1 MGQETGSYQTDIFS
15 PEELTK
21 YPVTLG
27 EGGGII
33 SLPPFMVSET
43 GLMQPTYGE
52 LFGAGNVPFTP
63 PQSNLGGG
71 ALVNRMPVAQ
81 PLEGNDPFTQIYNQE
96 LARRNAVRTQKG
108 ELPIAAYDTTEL
120 TNLIDWT
127 TTQMGVLADQ
137 QKAAEAQAARNAAGG
152 QSGIPAIIPLP
163 VDPITGLIITGAG
176 LIGSRGQIATLDPT
190 NPLGSL
196 AGAVTGTAGAIANV
210 PNVIGDVVG
219 GSGTT
224 GMSGTG
230 TGTGGETKATDVV
243 IGAGALGGQGGGGGG
258 STGTD
263 VTTGAMGGSTTPS
276 DTGGGQGAGGG
287 SNVIIGTGTGQ
298 GGGSGTQTSD
308 QGFWNTVLG
317 GVYSTQQPNQPTS
330 GERVGGLTGTVQQ
343 TGSNT
348 VIGGGGGAG
357 GGGGTGEGGGGGG
370 GGSVTPGTGGGGGGG
385 GTGAGG
391 GGEGGG
397 GGTASTPG
405 GGGGSGGGGGG
416 SGGTGIFTGT
426 STSSYTPMA
435 TTVYQRNLPKELS
448 TSSSALFGQIP
459 LVDASGQPTGG
470 STSLLGQYGNIYQ
483 NLLGQTMLGNAE
495 QNRQGIGLTR
505 QISDQLAADQAK
517 LQRVQSGQLAAEDVR
532 NAQQAAR
539 EAYAARGQVMGQGAI
554 GAEILNR
561 EAIRQQRE
569 NEARAAYQ
577 ASMQNAFNATQLQ
590 TGNIFSPVGSLV
602 SSTFNP
608 LAPYEADVYG
618 TNVNA
623 LNADQIAAANRQAA
637 LESAKLG
644 QTGTYAAALGTFL
657 GSPTGNTVLKSVWD
671 YFSGGGNKTPGT

>member
-1 MGQETGSYQTDIFS
+1 MGQETGNYYTDIFS

-27 EGGGII
+27 EGGGIV
-33 SLPPFMVSET
+33 SLPPYVVSET
-43 GLMQPTYGE
+43 GLGQGNYETVFGPGYGRSD
-52 LFGAGNVPFTP
+52 LGFGQGPDVT
-63 PQSNLGGG
+63 LGGG
-71 ALVNRMPVAQ
+71 GYQLPQPGGTGSQYAQ
-81 PLEGNDPFTQIYNQE
+81 PLPSSGKEPWTNIYNQE
-96 LARRNAVRTQKG
+96 LARLNEINAKAGKPPVSLSDTLPGSNQSIG
-108 ELPIAAYDTTEL
+108 EYLIKTADNGFQWENDVAAS
-120 TNLIDWT
+120 
-127 TTQMGVLADQ
+127 
-137 QKAAEAQAARNAAGG
+137 QAAAAARSSASA
-152 QSGIPAIIPLP
+152 QWGIPIIFPLP
-163 VDPITGLIITGAG
+163 VSPAVGAAITAAG
-176 LIGSRGQIATLDPT
+176 LIGSKGQIATLDPN
-190 NPLGSL
+190 NPVGSVV
-196 AGAVTGTAGAIANV
+196 GAATGTVGSVANAPNVIKDIFSGPTAAEAPEMGTGATQVNPIVVSAGAI
-210 PNVIGDVVG
+210 G
-219 GSGTT
+219 GNQGNSGTT
-224 GMSGTG
+224 STDTG
-230 TGTGGETKATDVV
+230 TSSTGSSVPVVGTGGQT
-243 IGAGALGGQGGGGGG
+243 
-258 STGTD
+258 
-263 VTTGAMGGSTTPS
+263 
-276 DTGGGQGAGGG
+276 
-287 SNVIIGTGTGQ
+287 
-298 GGGSGTQTSD
+298 TQTLSPDEQKKIVEQALSGVGAAGTTIANQAQQASD
-308 QGFWNTVLG
+308 QDFWNKVLG

-330 GERVGGLTGTVQQ
+330 GQRVGELAGKIQQ
-343 TGSNT
+343 TGSTTINNVNRTDDTKKDDKTVVDNT
-348 VIGGGGGAG
+348 NNNTTNNNSTAIVK
-357 GGGGTGEGGGGGG
+357 
-370 GGSVTPGTGGGGGGG
+370 GS
-385 GTGAGG
+385 
-391 GGEGGG
+391 
-397 GGTASTPG
+397 
-405 GGGGSGGGGGG
+405 
-416 SGGTGIFTGT
+416 T
-426 STSSYTPMA
+426 SSSYTPMA

-459 LVDASGQPTGG
+459 LVNAAGQPTGG
-470 STSLLGQYGNIYQ
+470 NTTLLGEYGNIYQ
-483 NLLGQTMLGNAE
+483 NLLGQTMLGNAA
-495 QNRQGIGLTR
+495 QNAQGIGLTR

-539 EAYAARGQVMGQGAI
+539 EAYGARGQVMGQGAI

-671 YFSGGGNKTPGT
+671 YFSGGGNNTPGT

>member
-1 MGQETGSYQTDIFS
+1 
-15 PEELTK
+15 
-21 YPVTLG
+21 
-27 EGGGII
+27 
-33 SLPPFMVSET
+33 
-43 GLMQPTYGE
+43 
-52 LFGAGNVPFTP
+52 
-63 PQSNLGGG
+63 
-71 ALVNRMPVAQ
+71 
-81 PLEGNDPFTQIYNQE
+81 
-96 LARRNAVRTQKG
+96 
-108 ELPIAAYDTTEL
+108 
-120 TNLIDWT
+120 
-127 TTQMGVLADQ
+127 
-137 QKAAEAQAARNAAGG
+137 
-152 QSGIPAIIPLP
+152 
-163 VDPITGLIITGAG
+163 
-176 LIGSRGQIATLDPT
+176 
-190 NPLGSL
+190 
-196 AGAVTGTAGAIANV
+196 
-210 PNVIGDVVG
+210 
-219 GSGTT
+219 
-224 GMSGTG
+224 
-230 TGTGGETKATDVV
+230 
-243 IGAGALGGQGGGGGG
+243 
-258 STGTD
+258 
-263 VTTGAMGGSTTPS
+263 
-276 DTGGGQGAGGG
+276 
-287 SNVIIGTGTGQ
+287 
-298 GGGSGTQTSD
+298 
-308 QGFWNTVLG
+308 
-317 GVYSTQQPNQPTS
+317 
-330 GERVGGLTGTVQQ
+330 
-343 TGSNT
+343 
-348 VIGGGGGAG
+348 
-357 GGGGTGEGGGGGG
+357 
-370 GGSVTPGTGGGGGGG
+370 
-385 GTGAGG
+385 
-391 GGEGGG
+391 
-397 GGTASTPG
+397 
-405 GGGGSGGGGGG
+405 
-416 SGGTGIFTGT
+416 
-426 STSSYTPMA
+426 MA